1 MSEPKKCV
9 CGETQED
16 GGCPAAKAFLHRQ
29 VAKYEA
35 LLKSI
40 EPSSSPYGQVA
51 TIDSKVLTKTEIQ
64 KKIQHWKGIIKEF
77 ERDHDV
83 KN

>member
-1 MSEPKKCV
+1 MSEQPKKCV
-9 CGETQED
+9 CGDDRDCAE
-16 GGCPAAKAFLHRQ
+16 GKAFLYRM

-51 TIDSKVLTKTEIQ
+51 TIDSKVLTKEEIQ
-64 KKIQHWKGIIKEF
+64 KKIQHWKGIIEEF
-77 ERDHDV
+77 EKDHHV